1 MNSRTVERESGQ
13 AVMPMSEDDR
23 RALVRSLYA
32 EHGPKLHAYATRL
45 LGDSHH
51 AEDVVQ
57 EAMLRAWRKAETLTP
72 GRGSVLG
79 WLMRVAHNVA
89 VDRIRARRA
98 RPDEVAENPAEP
110 VSAEDH
116 AAAVAESVFV
126 AAALSHLTPA
136 HPQVLRVVY
145 FGDHTAAQAA
155 ELLGLPVGTV
165 KSRVFHALR
174 QLRLHVNE
182 LQVDSGDMPTRR

>member
-1 MNSRTVERESGQ
+1 MNSRMVERESGQ
-13 AVMPMSEDDR
+13 AVLPMSEDDR
-23 RALVRSLYA
+23 RALVHSLYA

-45 LGDSHH
+45 LGDHHH

-57 EAMLRAWRKAETLTP
+57 EAMLRAWRKADSLTP

-98 RPDEVAENPAEP
+98 RPFEVAESSAELM
-110 VSAEDH
+110 SAEDH
-116 AAAVAESVFV
+116 AGAVVESVFV
-126 AAALSHLTPA
+126 AAALSQLSPA
-136 HPQVLRVVY
+136 HQQILRVVY
-145 FGDHTAAQAA
+145 FGDRTAPQAA

-165 KSRVFHALR
+165 KSRLFHALR
-174 QLRLHVNE
+174 QLRVHVDE
-182 LQVDSGDMPTRR
+182 LQATSGDAPPRR

>member
-13 AVMPMSEDDR
+13 AVMSMSEDDR
-23 RALVRSLYA
+23 SALVGSLYA
-32 EHGPKLHAYATRL
+32 EHGARLHAYATRL

-98 RPDEVAENPAEP
+98 RPDEVADPPAEP
-110 VSAEDH
+110 LSAEDH
-116 AAAVAESVFV
+116 AAAVVESVFV
-126 AAALSHLTPA
+126 SAALSQLSPA
-136 HPQVLRVVY
+136 HQQILRVVY
-145 FGDHTAAQAA
+145 FGDRTAAQAA

-174 QLRLHVNE
+174 QLRAQVDE
-182 LQVDSGDMPTRR
+182 LQGDSGDMPPRR